1 MYWTKLLL
9 MKNTSE
15 NKETIIAPITSAMG
29 GSVSLIRISGT
40 KALPTTVKYFSNKA
54 LKKAFGHKIYSGF
67 FYGKDGEI
75 LDQAVVYYYKAP
87 KSYTGEDVIEISFHA
102 NPLIVNEA
110 IELFIKDG
118 CRFAEPGEFTQRA
131 FLNGKMDLVQAEAV
145 ADMINAKS
153 KNALKNSV
161 KKLDGELSKE
171 ISKIKKSLI
180 NTATLLELD
189 LDFTDED
196 LEIIQKEEIIRGI
209 KPVQE
214 KIERLLETYRHNKI
228 MDKGIE
234 VLITGKPNVGKSSL
248 MNALL
253 KRNRVI
259 VSDIPGTT
267 RDIIHEDV
275 IQNGHIVRYI
285 DTAGIHY
292 SDNKIEI
299 EGVERAKKLINE
311 VDIILLVLD
320 LSEPFTT
327 EDKKLITRLCDQTTN
342 KTILIGNK
350 TDKKIKENNISYL
363 SGKKDRIIK
372 VSATTNKG
380 ITETKER
387 INDRIKQIDKQDR
400 EEIYLTNFR
409 HYEALK
415 KAQEYLNSLI
425 NGINN
430 NIGYEFLALDLRQT
444 IDSLAEILGEI
455 TTDDVLNNIF
465 SHYCIGK

>member
-1 MYWTKLLL
+1 
-9 MKNTSE
+9 MKNISE
-15 NKETIIAPITSAMG
+15 KKETIIAPITSAMG

-40 KALPTTVKYFSNKA
+40 KALSATAKYFSNET
-54 LKKAFGHKIYSGF
+54 LKKAAGHKIYSGYF
-67 FYGKDGEI
+67 NGKDGEI
-75 LDQAVVYYYKAP
+75 LDQVVVYYYKAP

-110 IELFIKDG
+110 IDLFIKDG

-153 KNALKNSV
+153 KNALKNTV
-161 KKLDGELSKE
+161 KNLNGKLSEE
-171 ISKIKKSLI
+171 ISEIKTSLI
-180 NTATLLELD
+180 NTASLLELD

-196 LEIIQKEEIIRGI
+196 LEIIQKEEIISGI
-209 KPVQE
+209 KPVRE
-214 KIERLLETYRHNKI
+214 KIVHLLETYRHNKI

-253 KRNRVI
+253 KRDRVI

-292 SDNKIEI
+292 TDNKIEI

-320 LSEPFTT
+320 LSEKFSA
-327 EDKKLITRLCDQTTN
+327 EDKKLITRLCEKETD

-350 TDKKIKENNISYL
+350 TDKKIKEDNLNYL
-363 SGKKDRIIK
+363 SSKKDKIIK
-372 VSATTNKG
+372 VSATANKG
-380 ITETKER
+380 ITETKKR
-387 INDRIKQIDKQDR
+387 INDRINQIDKQDR

-415 KAQEYLNSLI
+415 KAQGYLNSLI
-425 NGINN
+425 DGINK

-444 IDSLAEILGEI
+444 IESLAEILGEI